1 MTDLFAVETRADE
14 RAAVKLAANNK
25 LTVACYVKRQLIGNI
40 CAIERQSLGND
51 RAERKLFRLFRDD
64 RFAAGHAHAEIAEK
78 EVVFKADA
86 LADRRFD
93 KQLVSALFQSRKRH
107 GMNGLVGEVAV
118 LYDRERSRR

>member
-51 RAERKLFRLFRDD
+51 RAERKLFRLFVMTASQPVTRTP
-64 RFAAGHAHAEIAEK
+64 K
-78 EVVFKADA
+78 SP
-86 LADRRFD
+86 RR
-93 KQLVSALFQSRKRH
+93 K
-107 GMNGLVGEVAV
+107 
-118 LYDRERSRR
+118 